1 MTEEEVRLQ
10 RYFNK
15 RLFCDC
21 VDRHCPAP
29 SILYLRVRAV
39 FVTYGPIV
47 DSKTKARLFN
57 TRAWQKEDNL
67 LKEILEGYY
76 SDPPTINLYTTRL
89 RADGTEMRN
98 KYRMEMF
105 QCSRGT
111 NRTEGYHKN
120 ITTTF
125 GTCNAGTEMSDCL
138 LHEDQAIS
146 EQGTVTH
153 GWMKGIRD

>member
-29 SILYLRVRAV
+29 SILYWRVRAV

-47 DSKTKARLFN
+47 DSKTKVPLFN
-57 TRAWQKEDNL
+57 DRAWQKADNL

-76 SDPPTINLYTTRL
+76 SDPPNITLYTTRL
-89 RADGTEMRN
+89 RVDGTVMRN

-111 NRTEGYHKN
+111 NQTEGYRKN
-120 ITTTF
+120 ITTMF
-125 GTCNAGTEMSDCL
+125 GTWNAD
-138 LHEDQAIS
+138 
-146 EQGTVTH
+146 
-153 GWMKGIRD
+153 RDVRLSLAGKKASTKS